1 MKAKGIAVIMAQCG
15 MFVPCS
21 RMIFYPYKN
30 LFTRIIGGD
39 NIFKGQSSFAVEMI
53 EIKTILDHSDKNSLI
68 LGDEICR
75 GTEDL
80 SALSLVASLIE
91 ELSKRECSFIL
102 TTHLHKLPI
111 LKNIKVLQNV
121 KSYHLTIEVSNN
133 TIVYLRKIENTSF

>member
-1 MKAKGIAVIMAQCG
+1 
-15 MFVPCS
+15 
-21 RMIFYPYKN
+21 
-30 LFTRIIGGD
+30 
-39 NIFKGQSSFAVEMI
+39 MI

-133 TIVYLRKIENTSF
+133 TIVYLRKIENGPGNNKYGVEIAKHIVHNDDFYIECY